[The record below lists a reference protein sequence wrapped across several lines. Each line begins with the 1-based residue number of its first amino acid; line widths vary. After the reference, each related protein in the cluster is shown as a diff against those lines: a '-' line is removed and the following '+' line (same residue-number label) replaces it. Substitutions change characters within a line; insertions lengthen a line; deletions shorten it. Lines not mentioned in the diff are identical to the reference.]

1 MSSVKTAM
9 VRMTLGLDI
18 VTPHT
23 IFDTRHVERPYGH
36 TYISYVRKRRPH
48 IYIILYVRNRQCIII
63 KFCVWVGVCVCDK
76 GGRKAFSL
84 CYVLHCVYYI
94 MSGTRKT
101 QKSSTRKRKPPQ
113 RYKQ

>member
-1 MSSVKTAM
+1 MLKDPMGT
-9 VRMTLGLDI
+9 RI
-18 VTPHT
+18 FHT
-23 IFDTRHVERPYGH
+23 YANVGH
-36 TYISYVRKRRPH
+36 TF
-48 IYIILYVRNRQCIII
+48 ILYVRNRQCIII

-76 GGRKAFSL
+76 GERKAFSL